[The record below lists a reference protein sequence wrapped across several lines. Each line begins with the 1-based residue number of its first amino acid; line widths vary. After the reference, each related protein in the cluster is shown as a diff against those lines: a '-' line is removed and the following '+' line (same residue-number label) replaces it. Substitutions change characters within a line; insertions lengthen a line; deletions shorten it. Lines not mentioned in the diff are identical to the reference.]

1 MKILF
6 MADVPCNPDSGAA
19 GTEYQTIEAMRTLGH
34 DVEAVWADEL
44 SSKISHGN
52 LHYILELPRTYEKQ
66 MLNKFRHKSF
76 DVIHVNQPHGYR
88 AAQTLQKLKRQSIFI
103 HRSHGLEMRHERELS
118 AWQKVYH
125 EDPRSYPRRLASKVM
140 SRALA
145 YNSRSIAR
153 FADGHIVS
161 ARQCKDFMRE
171 NLCVPEERIAV
182 IPQAPPLAFSERAP
196 AAMTAERLN
205 HVLYVGQYDFV
216 KAPMIVAEVI
226 NRLSEANERLEFT
239 WVCAQQ
245 HHVQVQ
251 ELLSPE
257 ARKRIDFLDWMP
269 QDELMRVYDEHG
281 IFLFPSFVEGFG
293 KVFLEAMSRGLCV
306 VAADNSGAH
315 DVIADGVNG
324 MLSPTGCLE
333 TMVSQC
339 LQLAQ
344 PSQSAY
350 AISAAAAKSARSYTW
365 ERVATETV
373 SFYHD
378 RLNAKAR
385 ELNTVRID

>member
-1 MKILF
+1 
-6 MADVPCNPDSGAA
+6 MADVPPNPDSGSA
-19 GTEYQTIEAMRTLGH
+19 GTEYQTIEAIRTLGH
-34 DVEAVWADEL
+34 AVEAVWADEL
-44 SSKISHGN
+44 PSKISHGN
-52 LHYILELPRTYEKQ
+52 LHYLLELPRTYEKQ

-88 AAQTLQKLKRQSIFI
+88 AARTLQRLKNKSVFI
-103 HRSHGLEMRHERELS
+103 HRSHGLEMRYERELS

-125 EDPRSYPRRLASKVM
+125 ADPRSYPRRLASELM
-140 SRALA
+140 SRALS
-145 YNSRSIAR
+145 YNSRAIAR

-161 ARQCKDFMRE
+161 TSQCKDVLRE
-171 NLCVPEERIAV
+171 SLNVSEERIAV
-182 IPQAPPLAFSERAP
+182 IAQAPPLPFLERDP

-205 HVLYVGQYDFV
+205 HVLHVSQYDFF

-226 NRLSEANERLEFT
+226 NRLSETNRRLQFT

-245 HHVQVQ
+245 HHAQVR
-251 ELLSPE
+251 ELLGPK
-257 ARKRIDFLDWMP
+257 ARQQTNLMDWMP
-269 QDELMRVYDEHG
+269 QGELMRVYDEHG

-324 MLSPTGCLE
+324 MLSPTGCVE

-339 LQLAQ
+339 LQLAVAPQ
-344 PSQSAY
+344 PAF
-350 AISAAAAKSARSYTW
+350 AISAAAAKSARLYTW
-365 ERVATETV
+365 KRVAEETV
-373 SFYHD
+373 SFYND
-378 RLNAKAR
+378 RLNAKSR
-385 ELNTVRID
+385 ELNTVSH